1 MIKSS
6 ESFGKLTFKIV
17 MAGIAV
23 SCLGAAVVAAPL
35 SITPKNKI
43 YAQVQA
49 AQERTSLL
57 VPLAA
62 GPALQLGQATGGA
75 EEDCVKVTRVTGP
88 DGTAYA
94 TRGTFCAR

>member
-6 ESFGKLTFKIV
+6 ENLGKLTFKLV

-35 SITPKNKI
+35 SITPKSKI
-43 YAQVQA
+43 FPAAQA
-49 AQERTSLL
+49 AQERAALA
-57 VPLAA
+57 PLAT
-62 GPALQLGQATGGA
+62 GPAIQLGAANGGE

-88 DGTAYA
+88 DGSVYA
-94 TRGTFCAR
+94 TRGMVCVR

>member
-6 ESFGKLTFKIV
+6 ESIGKLTFKAV

-35 SITPKNKI
+35 SVTPKSTI

-49 AQERTSLL
+49 AQERTSL
-57 VPLAA
+57 VPLAD
-62 GPALQLGQATGGA
+62 GPALQLGKTSGGE
-75 EEDCVKVTRVTGP
+75 EEDCVRVTRITGP
-88 DGTAYA
+88 DGKMYA
-94 TRGTFCAR
+94 TRGLVCAQ